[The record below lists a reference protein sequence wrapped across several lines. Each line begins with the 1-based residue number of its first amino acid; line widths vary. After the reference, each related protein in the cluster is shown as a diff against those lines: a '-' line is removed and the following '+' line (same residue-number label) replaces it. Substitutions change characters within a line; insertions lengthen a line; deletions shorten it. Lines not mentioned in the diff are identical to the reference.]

1 MKFLPWLTGVLSL
14 AMLAG
19 CATDSPR
26 PTPRLTGDP
35 LTDGNEV
42 ISHGPAKDRVL
53 WQYRTALAALHRG
66 RFAEAKRLLD
76 DALLSVGGI
85 TTDAAARQARS
96 YFHGEDRKKFIGEP
110 YERVMAYYYRGI
122 LYWMDG
128 EPDNARACFRSA
140 QLQDADAENH
150 DYAADYVLLDYLD
163 GLAAT
168 KLGEDGSDSLQRA
181 QKESKFG
188 APVPYDKKANVLF
201 FIEFGGAPFK
211 YATGEYRQELRFAKG
226 TSPVAS
232 AQVRMENR
240 IALVTPYD
248 DLYFQATTRGGRVM
262 DHILAN
268 KAIFKTTTDA
278 VGDAAIISGAIL
290 AGTPHSRHSDAGN
303 VGLGLLAFGAA
314 SKIVSGFT
322 TPAADVR
329 SWDNLPQFLSFTA
342 LPMAPGPHSVTIEFK
357 DAQGHVL
364 PSLTKSITINVTNA
378 SRDTVVFV
386 SDRSATPQAL

>member
-1 MKFLPWLTGVLSL
+1 MKFFPSLTGAVSL
-14 AMLAG
+14 AILVG
-19 CATDSPR
+19 CATE
-26 PTPRLTGDP
+26 TPPHPPARLTGDP
-35 LTDGNEV
+35 LTDGQELINR
-42 ISHGPAKDRVL
+42 GPARDRVL
-53 WQYRTALAALHRG
+53 WQYRTALAAMHRG
-66 RFAEAKRLLD
+66 QFGEAKRLLD

-85 TTDAAARQARS
+85 STDAAARQARS
-96 YFHGEDRKKFIGEP
+96 YFHGEDRKTFIGEP
-110 YERVMAYYYRGI
+110 YERAMAYYYRGI
-122 LYWMDG
+122 LYWIDG

-140 QLQDADAENH
+140 QVQDADAENH
-150 DYAADYVLLDYLD
+150 EYASDYVLLDYLE

-168 KLGEDGSDSLQRA
+168 KLGDDGSDALQRA

-226 TSPVAS
+226 SSPIVS

-240 IALVTPYD
+240 IVLITPYD

-278 VGDAAIISGAIL
+278 VGDAAIISGAVL
-290 AGTPHSRHSDAGN
+290 AATPHSRHSDAGN
-303 VGLGLLAFGAA
+303 VGLGLLAFGTM

-322 TPAADVR
+322 TPSADVR
-329 SWDNLPQFLSFTA
+329 CWDNLPQFLSFTA
-342 LPMAPGPHSVTIEFK
+342 LSMPAGPHPVTIEFK
-357 DAQGHVL
+357 DAQGRVL
-364 PSLTKSITINVTNA
+364 PSLTKTITINVTNA
-378 SRDTVVFV
+378 ARDTEVF
-386 SDRSATPQAL
+386 RSEEHTSEL